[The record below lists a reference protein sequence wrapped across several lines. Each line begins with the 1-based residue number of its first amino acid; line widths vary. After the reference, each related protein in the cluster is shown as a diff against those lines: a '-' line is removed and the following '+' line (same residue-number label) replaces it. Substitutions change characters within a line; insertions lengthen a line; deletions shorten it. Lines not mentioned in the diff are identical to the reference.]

1 MDALNKQHKL
11 ICLAIAAGGFIVC
24 TALIL
29 FGLRLTAAV
38 AMVVVITADIY
49 YYVKT
54 VKAPWNTKN
63 TFSLIIILLIGI
75 IPFGFITDQGSPR
88 AFFPLVSGIVFIIAF
103 FFINTSWQDT
113 FLYKHVLKH
122 TASPQKSKN
131 FNTYRKSCIEEW
143 YRSHPSGISNLSVLK
158 ITQRVVFAMAFISL
172 GIYGIMTR
180 KVSVFPNDYFFDII
194 LSAEIIAFAF
204 YYYLFGFRH
213 CAFVAFVSWYALLI
227 IYFAYRIA
235 LGLIPWLAPDI
246 FGPAM
251 GICFV
256 ALALVAGFRY
266 AKRRI
271 LYSNVQ
277 AYEKN
282 DKMVT
287 VDLFLASIGTID
299 TLDTLFDI
307 TIAPSSN
314 DYPEKFIKLVKYL
327 IPAIRD
333 SASVFCGYTSDHAN
347 NAVHIFVYASKN
359 KSGRL
364 LQKLYAIMQ
373 DCGYTVA
380 FVKAHSD
387 ENWQYYKDN
396 LYPNAKEL
404 CSITSRNYIERLFV
418 NGVVLDKEYE
428 LKFLIYCHDGKDASL
443 LEDELKYFGFKFY
456 RITYEQDR
464 NKLNPG
470 YDYCAEFK
478 VDTFITPR
486 RLEYLNG
493 IILKKTED
501 NDAMFLGE
509 WRLSAN

>member
-1 MDALNKQHKL
+1 MDTLKKQHKL
-11 ICLAIAAGGFIVC
+11 ICLAIAGGGFFVC

-29 FGLRLTAAV
+29 FGLRLPAAI
-38 AMVVVITADIY
+38 AMVVIITADIY
-49 YYVKT
+49 YYVRTAKH
-54 VKAPWNTKN
+54 PWNTKN

-75 IPFGFITDQGSPR
+75 VPLGLLTAQERPR
-88 AFFPLVSGIVFIIAF
+88 PFFPLMSGMVFIIVF
-103 FFINTSWQDT
+103 FFVNTPWEDT
-113 FLYKHVLKH
+113 FLYKHILKR
-122 TASPQKSKN
+122 TAAAHKNKN
-131 FNTYRKSCIEEW
+131 FNTYRKHCLEEW

-180 KVSVFPNDYFFDII
+180 KVTVFPNDYFFDII
-194 LSAEIIAFAF
+194 LSAEIVAFAF

-213 CAFVAFVSWYALLI
+213 CAFIAFISWYALLI
-227 IYFAYRIA
+227 IYFLYRIV
-235 LGLIPWLAPDI
+235 LGLLPWMDPAV
-246 FGPAM
+246 FGTAM
-251 GICFV
+251 GVSFV
-256 ALALVAGFRY
+256 AMAFVTCFQY
-266 AKRRI
+266 ARRRI

-282 DKMVT
+282 DKMIT
-287 VDLFLASIGTID
+287 VDLFLASLGSID

-307 TIAPSSN
+307 SIMPSSH
-314 DYPEKFIKLVKYL
+314 DYPEKFIRLIKHLV
-327 IPAIRD
+327 PAIRD
-333 SASVFCGYTSDHAN
+333 SYAVFCGYTSDHKN
-347 NAVHIFVYASKN
+347 SDVHILVYASKI

-364 LQKLYAIMQ
+364 MRKVYAVAQ
-373 DCGYTVA
+373 DCGYAVGLI
-380 FVKAHSD
+380 KAGSD
-387 ENWQYYKDN
+387 ADWQYYKDN
-396 LYPNAKEL
+396 LYPDATEL

-418 NGVVLDKEYE
+418 NGVVLDREYE
-428 LKFLIYCHDGKDASL
+428 LKFLIYCRESKDAML

-486 RLEYLNG
+486 RLEYLNS
-493 IILKKTED
+493 ILLKKTED
-501 NDAMFLGE
+501 NAAMFLGE